1 MISEPE
7 PAKAAAAKAKAVNK
21 AVRKRRSAPVARSA
35 SVASSAPVTGDK
47 IKMIR
52 GKAYPSPFTRLSS
65 RVRRRKAFAQNRLV
79 GPGEDAGIGSVPMLQ
94 RLLIAAGYLPTGE
107 DDGNYGSKTYSAIRN
122 LQKDLIRAGDLPRLN
137 SKGRS
142 NADGIY
148 GKDTNQALKTGKS
161 GIFQRAVNYKNAK
174 RKFEKDVGTGSM
186 TKADGT
192 VVDNSVGANF
202 QRFLQNP
209 NAAARKQFP
218 LTQRFLKNQTTK
230 ENKENTMK
238 KINEIA
244 MGHDMM
250 EFEAEERARDAQSE
264 QGANALSILQGLI
277 DGGKITADEL
287 EQAAAMLRKG
297 EEEAERKMPGN
308 QGFSKKEQDAMSDE
322 EYDAYFRMNETSHG
336 SFTVN
341 QKVTYNGEPATI
353 KVVDGPGKGKD
364 NRVIITQGGKD
375 KSVKASEIT
384 TSSTAEEKTDAAKNE
399 SKVQTPEQENTLY
412 ESRFNNRNNQ
422 LFDKLIN
429 KWTK

>member
-1 MISEPE
+1 
-7 PAKAAAAKAKAVNK
+7 
-21 AVRKRRSAPVARSA
+21 
-35 SVASSAPVTGDK
+35 
-47 IKMIR
+47 
-52 GKAYPSPFTRLSS
+52 
-65 RVRRRKAFAQNRLV
+65 
-79 GPGEDAGIGSVPMLQ
+79 
-94 RLLIAAGYLPTGE
+94 
-107 DDGNYGSKTYSAIRN
+107 
-122 LQKDLIRAGDLPRLN
+122 
-137 SKGRS
+137 
-142 NADGIY
+142 
-148 GKDTNQALKTGKS
+148 
-161 GIFQRAVNYKNAK
+161 
-174 RKFEKDVGTGSM
+174 
-186 TKADGT
+186 
-192 VVDNSVGANF
+192 
-202 QRFLQNP
+202 
-209 NAAARKQFP
+209 
-218 LTQRFLKNQTTK
+218 
-230 ENKENTMK
+230 MK

>member
-1 MISEPE
+1 
-7 PAKAAAAKAKAVNK
+7 
-21 AVRKRRSAPVARSA
+21 
-35 SVASSAPVTGDK
+35 
-47 IKMIR
+47 
-52 GKAYPSPFTRLSS
+52 
-65 RVRRRKAFAQNRLV
+65 
-79 GPGEDAGIGSVPMLQ
+79 
-94 RLLIAAGYLPTGE
+94 
-107 DDGNYGSKTYSAIRN
+107 
-122 LQKDLIRAGDLPRLN
+122 
-137 SKGRS
+137 
-142 NADGIY
+142 
-148 GKDTNQALKTGKS
+148 
-161 GIFQRAVNYKNAK
+161 
-174 RKFEKDVGTGSM
+174 
-186 TKADGT
+186 
-192 VVDNSVGANF
+192 
-202 QRFLQNP
+202 
-209 NAAARKQFP
+209 

-364 NRVIITQGGKD
+364 NRV
-375 KSVKASEIT
+375 
-384 TSSTAEEKTDAAKNE
+384 
-399 SKVQTPEQENTLY
+399 QTPEQENTLY